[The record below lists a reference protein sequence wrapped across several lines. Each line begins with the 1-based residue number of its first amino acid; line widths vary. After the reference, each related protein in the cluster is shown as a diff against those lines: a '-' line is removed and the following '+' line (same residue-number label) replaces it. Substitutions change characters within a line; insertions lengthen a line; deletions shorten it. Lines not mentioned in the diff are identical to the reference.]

1 MDLFQKIITPIV
13 KKKYL
18 SFYTFLAYLS
28 KKSYRYEAKNNLLK
42 KTDRL
47 TIGQQKEIRRYWSK
61 YTKDFDMSFHKYYI
75 NKTKKFDVR
84 YIPDDLYA
92 GYIDKYL
99 NNREIESGIADKNYF
114 DMYLKGLKMPK
125 TYLHL
130 INGQFLDAEY
140 NFIDKE
146 KAINILLKY
155 ESFIVKPSMV
165 SYGGKNVCFFENYKY
180 YDIKQYLE
188 NLQDE
193 NLIFQETIK
202 QHKNMA
208 VLHPNSVNT
217 IRIMTLIINGQ
228 VQILSSSLRLGVGKS
243 KVDNASAG
251 GIYCGINEEG
261 DLTNFAY
268 DSNGNRYEKHPDG
281 VAFNKCNLP
290 FMDKVKAL
298 VKTAAQ
304 RFPHFRCIGWDIAID
319 ENGEPLIIEANL
331 TMSSL
336 DVVQTVGGPLF
347 GKYTDQVLEE
357 VFHNKKKNKKIY
369 FDISQYI

>member
-208 VLHPNSVNT
+208 VLHPDSVNT

>member
-1 MDLFQKIITPIV
+1 MDLFQRMATPIV
-13 KKKYL
+13 ARKYK
-18 SFYTFLAYLS
+18 SFYNSLAYLS
-28 KKSYRYEAKNNLLK
+28 KKSYRYEVKRNLLK
-42 KTDRL
+42 EDDILIDK
-47 TIGQQKEIRRYWSK
+47 QQKEIIDYWK
-61 YTKDFDMSFHKYYI
+61 RYTKDFDISFHRYYI
-75 NKTKKFDVR
+75 NRTKNFDVR

-114 DMYLKGLKMPK
+114 DMYLKGFKMPK
-125 TYLHL
+125 TYLHI
-130 INGQFLDAEY
+130 INGQFLDANY
-140 NFIDKE
+140 NLINLE
-146 KAINILLKY
+146 KAISTLLQYK
-155 ESFIVKPSMV
+155 SFIVKPSMT

-180 YDIKQYLE
+180 DDIKKYLE
-188 NLQDE
+188 NIKDG

-202 QHKNMA
+202 QHKNMSI
-208 VLHPNSVNT
+208 LHPNSVNT
-217 IRIMTLIINGQ
+217 IRIMTLIINGE
-228 VQILSSSLRLGVGKS
+228 VQTLSSSLRLGVGKS

-251 GIYCGINEEG
+251 GIYCGINEKG
-261 DLTNFAY
+261 NLTNFAY

-281 VAFNKCNLP
+281 VEFDKCNLP
-290 FMDKVKAL
+290 FMDKVKEL
-298 VKTAAQ
+298 VKMAAQ

-347 GKYTDQVLEE
+347 GQYTDEVLEE
-357 VFHNKKKNKKIY
+357 VFHNEKKDKKIF